1 MSDTGE
7 QGVKPQDP
15 ADKAGIG
22 GGIVPD
28 DQAEGYEQAAELA
41 QNNSEDSSNDDSHDK
56 RIEPGA
62 DR

>member
-1 MSDTGE
+1 MTDTGE

-15 ADKAGIG
+15 ADQAGIG

-41 QNNSEDSSNDDSHDK
+41 QDSDDDSSGSDPA
-56 RIEPGA
+56 E
-62 DR
+62 

>member
-7 QGVKPQDP
+7 QGVAPQDP
-15 ADKAGIG
+15 AEQAGIG

-41 QNNSEDSSNDDSHDK
+41 RESAKKSDDDSST
-56 RIEPGA
+56 PGSGE
-62 DR
+62 

>member
-7 QGVKPQDP
+7 QGMKPQDP

-28 DQAEGYEQAAELA
+28 DQAEGYEQAARLA
-41 QNNSEDSSNDDSHDK
+41 QESHD
-56 RIEPGA
+56 EPSESEPHK
-62 DR
+62 

>member
-15 ADKAGIG
+15 AQRAGVG

-28 DQAEGYEQAAELA
+28 DQSEGCAQQKVAAA
-41 QNNSEDSSNDDSHDK
+41 QSENSPDNADADDPACD
-56 RIEPGA
+56 
-62 DR
+62 

>member
-7 QGVKPQDP
+7 QGLKPQDP
-15 ADKAGIG
+15 ADQAGVG

-41 QNNSEDSSNDDSHDK
+41 PKGETS
-56 RIEPGA
+56 
-62 DR
+62 